1 MLSVALIVFREVLEA
16 ALLIGVVFAATAG
29 IAGRG
34 RWILVGVG
42 LGLGGAIAVAGCA
55 EQLAGLAEG
64 IGQELFNAGVL
75 FTAVLMLAWHTLWM
89 STHGREM
96 LSATRSLSHEIQRGV
111 RPLYALAIV
120 VGLAVLRE
128 GSEIVLF
135 LGGMLAAGSTNSG
148 GVMVGGSLGLMGGAL
163 LGGGISL
170 GLLKIP
176 TRHLFAVTGW
186 WIALLA
192 AGMFAQAIAFIAQ
205 AGLISQLTETAW
217 DTSLLVSDGS
227 IFGQTLHAL
236 IGYIAA
242 PMVIQV
248 VGYLA
253 ILLLF
258 GFTIIYTE
266 RSARNIAAGPRVAT
280 VSAVVYAMAAL
291 FTSALSP
298 PARAGFTVYSPYV
311 EQGEWEFEFRADRA
325 VDDDD
330 AKDGAEGLLYELGY
344 SPTARWHTA
353 VFFKS
358 EREPAENH
366 ELTEFA
372 WENIFQLTEPGEY
385 WLDLGAYI
393 EYAKGLTRSDEH
405 ALEWKVLAEKS
416 VSNWVFTANPIFVQH
431 FSDQD
436 DPGVAFEYAW
446 GTHYRLRPEF
456 EPGFEAFGDIGEIT
470 HANPL
475 ALQEHF
481 IGPNVRGRFN
491 LNGTSKI
498 VYNIGYLFGLTDETP
513 DGAVKFQ
520 LEYEWRF

>member
-16 ALLIGVVFAATAG
+16 ALLVGVVFAASAG
-29 IAGRG
+29 IPARG
-34 RWILVGVG
+34 QWILAGIG

-75 FTAVLMLAWHTLWM
+75 FAAVLMLGWHTLWM

-96 LSATRSLSHEIQRGV
+96 LGATRSLSHEIQRGT

-135 LGGMLAAGSTNSG
+135 LGGMLAAGTTNGGGIFMGGSIGLIG
-148 GVMVGGSLGLMGGAL
+148 GVL
-163 LGGGISL
+163 LGGGISR

-176 TRHLFAVTGW
+176 TRHLFSVTGW

-192 AGMFAQAIAFIAQ
+192 AGMSAQALAFIAQ
-205 AGLISQLTETAW
+205 AGLLSRLTETAW
-217 DTSLLVSDGS
+217 DTSLLVRDGS

-236 IGYIAA
+236 VGYIAA

-248 VGYLA
+248 MGYLT
-253 ILLLF
+253 ILALF
-258 GFTIIYTE
+258 GYAIIHTE
-266 RSARNIAAGPRVAT
+266 RGARNIAAGARAAT
-280 VSAVVYAMAAL
+280 FPAVVYAIAAL

-298 PARAGFTVYSPYV
+298 PAQAGFTVYSPYV
-311 EQGEWEFEFRADRA
+311 EQGEWELEFRADHS

-330 AKDGAEGLLYELGY
+330 AKDGAEAFVYELGY

-358 EREPAENH
+358 KRAPAESH
-366 ELTEFA
+366 ELTEFV

-405 ALEWKVLAEKS
+405 ALEWKVLAEKA

-431 FSDQD
+431 FTDND
-436 DPGVAFEYAW
+436 DPGVGFEYAW

-456 EPGFEAFGDIGEIT
+456 EPGFEAFGDIGELT
-470 HANPL
+470 HANAL
-475 ALQEHF
+475 AEQEHF
-481 IGPNVRGRFN
+481 IGPNVRGKFK
-491 LNGTSKI
+491 LNNTSKI
-498 VYNIGYLFGLTDETP
+498 VYNLGYLFGLTDEAS
-513 DGAVKFQ
+513 DGAAKFQ
-520 LEYEWRF
+520 LEYEMWF